1 MNLLDRLRNRLRG
14 VRAPSADPSHYVYSY
29 TVYWVKVAREWEP
42 GWRRAVAE
50 ELRSL
55 LTRADFVANP
65 TERHYTLP
73 GLEGH
78 YSGASL
84 VTLSRVLQ
92 ALSHEGQGKEPS
104 DD

>member
-1 MNLLDRLRNRLRG
+1 MNLLDRLRNRLHG
-14 VRAPSADPSHYVYSY
+14 AHVPGADPPRYAYSY

-42 GWRRAVAE
+42 ARRQAIAAE
-50 ELRSL
+50 LHSL

-65 TERHYTLP
+65 AERRYTLP

-92 ALSHEGQGKEPS
+92 ALSQEE
-104 DD
+104 